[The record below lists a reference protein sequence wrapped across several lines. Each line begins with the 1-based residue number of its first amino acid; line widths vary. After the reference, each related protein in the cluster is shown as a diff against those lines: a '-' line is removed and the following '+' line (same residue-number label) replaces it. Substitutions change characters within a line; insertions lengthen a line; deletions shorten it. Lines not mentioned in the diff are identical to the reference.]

1 MTSSPVDAGRPWERV
16 RNYLTGTLPDCDV
29 TTESL
34 VSGEAPMIF
43 TWMAQL
49 MAGFACSNGDAGAS
63 YRKLFGSF
71 KDYYAENRI
80 RLDDLELSFVFC
92 VEPDLPNL
100 EKFCSE
106 VETDVYFCRKF
117 VVPLTGSLDR
127 SFGRLP
133 FLPLALGT
141 GRLQRPPSAQTYM
154 RQCEVPATL
163 AKYLAIPHQRGAEN
177 IVRDCLDEGSNW
189 TPILASQSGRT
200 MSRAES
206 QDEKEESVRFDAVA
220 IQNFRAYKRRQVFDL
235 GRAVTVLY
243 GPNGFGKTSV
253 FDAID
258 FAATGGVGRLRLS
271 ASTDRFAR
279 AVAHLDSKP
288 QDAVVDLSFGANGT
302 ARRIVRGVASRAHAS
317 LDGST
322 YDRKRA
328 LVEVTGGGV
337 EPTDRIEHL
346 VSLFRATHLFSQ
358 GDPELAKGFNRD
370 CALPPQVVSHMLAFD
385 DYANARSKATEVC
398 DVLER
403 ASVQANRNVEILK
416 DQIEEAELAIGNV
429 EQGATQY
436 EQAAAPSE
444 ALGSLRK
451 RVQEAGLAVP
461 AEAGDRVFVRACRA
475 AIQARR
481 ADGEAR
487 IRRLTSLVEEIRI
500 LPSVEN
506 DLAELAKR
514 RHRTERELAAAAEAL
529 GQAEASQ
536 SEAREL
542 LQESGARRVQGR
554 TRAEA
559 LRWVTET
566 QPRYNEL
573 LKVEIGTG
581 KAVQEARGDLRRLR
595 ERRLVVARELR
606 GKEQSAGKVAAGLAR
621 GRRGV
626 ADLRRLVDA
635 AGTWRADLAAVRSAG
650 AREEA
655 LARQLEDLRKEERS
669 LSSGLAEN
677 RTARGRLQAEI
688 EGFERQRSEFSQLL
702 GRVEDRIRD
711 AFCPLCGHD
720 HGSVEVLRE
729 QVDRQ
734 RVLDP
739 AAAVRGK
746 LGLLR
751 EDGEKLTRSLE
762 EVRENVAAQ
771 SREGE
776 ELREEREAREGRIA
790 GFADA
795 VGKVGITAEDPAVTV
810 KEINDRWTQE
820 RGSVVDMERVGA
832 ASHVEVEGARRAVAE
847 LDQEIEEGEKIVL
860 EMERDLE
867 DCRGEIGR
875 LRGDPRAAGVS
886 LDTKAATLREVGD
899 RQMEELK
906 KMDAAVAE
914 AAGAA
919 KERAGTVRGLRQRV
933 SALTTSLEGLKK
945 GIGAR
950 RRTVTEA
957 KARLTEFGITGEAEG
972 RDVTGLLET
981 ATKAN
986 RELAELLDFA
996 DGVEVAMDT
1005 ATTAAALRQQRQGIR
1020 ERQRR
1025 IAEMQRDIETNES
1038 WRRYFAE
1045 VKERVAGKQNAAIA
1059 SFADEYGPTANAIQE
1074 RLRSVYGFD
1083 GIDTRSHE
1091 ATIRVRVRRGKEVFR
1106 PTDYFSDS
1114 QQRTL
1119 LLGLFLTAAISQS
1132 WSALSTVL
1140 LDDPVMHFDDLNTYA
1155 FLDMVAGLLSAGSGP
1170 QQFIIS
1176 TCDRR
1181 VLQLARKRFR
1191 HLERDARFYE
1201 FTAIGRDGPVVEEIG
1216 AV

>member
-1 MTSSPVDAGRPWERV
+1 MTSFPVDTGRRWERV
-16 RNYLTGTLPDCDV
+16 RSYLTGTLPDCDV

-34 VSGEAPMIF
+34 VSGQAPMIF
-43 TWMAQL
+43 TWMAHL
-49 MAGFACSNGDAGAS
+49 MAGFACSNGDADAS

-71 KDYYAENRI
+71 KNYYAENRS
-80 RLDDLELSFVFC
+80 RLDALELSFVFC

-117 VVPLTGSLDR
+117 VVPLAGSLDR

-163 AKYLAIPHQRGAEN
+163 AKYLAVPHQRGAEN
-177 IVRDCLDEGSNW
+177 IVKDCLDEGSNW
-189 TPILASQSGRT
+189 TPMLASRSRMT
-200 MSRAES
+200 MSRAET
-206 QDEKEESVRFDAVA
+206 QDEEEEVVRLDAIA

-243 GPNGFGKTSV
+243 GPNGFGKTSF

-258 FAATGGVGRLRLS
+258 FAATGGVGRLGLS

-279 AVAHLDSKP
+279 AVAHLDGKP
-288 QDAVVDLSFGANGT
+288 QDAIVGLRFSANGT
-302 ARRIVRGVASRAHAS
+302 ARRIERRVASRAHAS

-328 LVEVTGGGV
+328 LVEVTGGGL
-337 EPTDRIEHL
+337 EPADRIEHL

-358 GDPELAKGFNRD
+358 GRPELAKGFDRD
-370 CALPPQVVSHMLAFD
+370 CVLPPQVVSHMLAFD
-385 DYANARSKATEVC
+385 DYANARSKATEVS

-403 ASVQANRNVEILK
+403 ASVEANRNVEILRN
-416 DQIEEAELAIGNV
+416 QIEETELAIGNV
-429 EQGATQY
+429 EQRATQY

-444 ALGSLRK
+444 ALGSLRR

-461 AEAGDRVFVRACRA
+461 AGEGDRVFVRACRA
-475 AIQARR
+475 AIQARL

-487 IRRLTSLVEEIRI
+487 IRRLTSLVEEVRI

-506 DLAELAKR
+506 DLAEVGKR
-514 RHRTERELAAAAEAL
+514 RHRAERELGATAEAL
-529 GQAEASQ
+529 GQAEAAQ
-536 SEAREL
+536 SGARER
-542 LQESGARRVQGR
+542 LQESEARRVQGR
-554 TRAEA
+554 GGTEA
-559 LRWVTET
+559 LRWVKEA
-566 QPRYNEL
+566 QPRYKEL
-573 LKVEIGTG
+573 LELEVETG
-581 KAVQEARGDLRRLR
+581 KAVQKARGDLRRLR

-606 GKEQSAGKVAAGLAR
+606 GNEQSAGKVAGRLAR
-621 GRRGV
+621 GRRAV

-635 AGTWRADLAAVRSAG
+635 AEAWRADLAAVRRAG
-650 AREEA
+650 AREEE
-655 LARQLEDLRKEERS
+655 LARQLEGWRKEEGT

-677 RTARGRLQAEI
+677 RTARGRLQEEI
-688 EGFERQRSEFSQLL
+688 KVFERQQSEFSQLL
-702 GRVEDRIRD
+702 GRVEDRLRD

-720 HGSVEVLRE
+720 HGSLEVLRD
-729 QVDRQ
+729 QVEKQ
-734 RVLDP
+734 RVLD
-739 AAAVRGK
+739 AAAELRGK

-751 EDGEKLTRSLE
+751 EDGEELERSLG
-762 EVRENVAAQ
+762 EVRGNVAAQ
-771 SREGE
+771 SREGK
-776 ELREEREAREGRIA
+776 ELREEREAREARIA
-790 GFADA
+790 GFVDA
-795 VGKVGITAEDPAVTV
+795 VGKVGIAAEEPAVTV
-810 KEINDRWTQE
+810 REINDRWTQE
-820 RGSVVDMERVGA
+820 RHNVVGMERVGA
-832 ASHVEVEGARRAVAE
+832 ASQMEVEGARTTIAE
-847 LDQEIEEGEKIVL
+847 LDQEIEEGEKTIV

-867 DCRGEIGR
+867 NCRGEIGR
-875 LRGDPRAAGVS
+875 LRGDRRAAEVS
-886 LDTKAATLREVGD
+886 LDTEAATLREVGD

-906 KMDAAVAE
+906 RMDAAVAE

-919 KERAGTVRGLRQRV
+919 KERAGTVSGLRQRV
-933 SALTTSLEGLKK
+933 SALATSLEGLKK
-945 GIGAR
+945 EIGAR

-957 KARLTEFGITGEAEG
+957 KARLTEFGLAGEAEG
-972 RDVTGLLET
+972 RDVTGLLE
-981 ATKAN
+981 AETKATS
-986 RELAELLDFA
+986 RLAELLDFA

-1025 IAEMQRDIETNES
+1025 IEETKRDIETNES
-1038 WRRYFAE
+1038 WRSYFAE

-1059 SFADEYGPTANAIQE
+1059 SFADEYGPTATAIQE

-1091 ATIRVRVRRGKEVFR
+1091 ATIRVRVRRGKEVLR

-1155 FLDMVAGLLSAGSGP
+1155 FLDMVAGLLNAGSGP
-1170 QQFIIS
+1170 RQFIIS
-1176 TCDRR
+1176 TCDRK